1 MSPKTITSFA
11 LQCLLL
17 ALGLFLPAGTLRWPV
32 GWIFLIMLDI
42 FSFAVIRMISQSN
55 PGLMDERARIRQ
67 EGRKRWDRYFSAVSG
82 LVGLVWLVIM
92 PLDAVRY
99 QWSSMPLG
107 LQVAGFAGVAFAL
120 TLIYLVFREN
130 AYLSPA
136 VRIQEDR
143 DQQVISSG
151 PCAHVRHPM
160 YSGFLLLFPAAGL
173 LLGSWLGVLVGLC
186 WGLMFVL
193 RAIPEEN
200 TLREGLPDYEEYTR
214 QVKFRIIPRVW

>member
-1 MSPKTITSFA
+1 MSPKTIASFI

-17 ALGLFLPAGTLRWPV
+17 ALGLFRPAGTLRWPA

-42 FSFAVIRMISQSN
+42 FSFAVIRMSSQSN

-143 DQQVISSG
+143 EQQVICSG
-151 PCAHVRHPM
+151 PYAHVRHPM
-160 YSGFLLLFPAAGL
+160 YSGFLLLFPSTGL
-173 LLGSWLGVLVGLC
+173 LLGPWLGVIVGLL
-186 WGLMFVL
+186 WGLMFVG
-193 RAIPEEN
+193 RSIPEEKA
-200 TLREGLPDYEEYTR
+200 LREGLPDYEEYTR

>member
-1 MSPKTITSFA
+1 MSPKTIASFI

-17 ALGLFLPAGTLRWPV
+17 ALGLFLPAGTLRWPA
-32 GWIFLIMLDI
+32 GWSFLIMLYI
-42 FSFAVIRMISQSN
+42 FSFAVIRMSSRTN
-55 PGLMDERARIRQ
+55 PELMDERARIRQ

-82 LVGLVWLVIM
+82 LVGLVWLIIM
-92 PLDAVRY
+92 PLDAVRF
-99 QWSSMPLG
+99 QWSSMPLA

-143 DQQVISSG
+143 DQQLISSG
-151 PCAHVRHPM
+151 PYAHVRHPM
-160 YSGFLLLFPAAGL
+160 YSGFLLLFPSAGL

-186 WGLMFVL
+186 WGFMFVF
-193 RAIPEEN
+193 RSIPEEK
-200 TLREGLPDYEEYTR
+200 TLLEGLPGYEEYAR
-214 QVKFRIIPRVW
+214 QVKYRIIPRVW